1 MSELVT
7 ILKVKLLNG
16 CIGLSKIVK
25 KKSVF
30 TESIAEEWNTLLI
43 CCLFSSVWISVVSVA
58 LPPVLGTPTKF

>member
-25 KKSVF
+25 KK
-30 TESIAEEWNTLLI
+30 N
-43 CCLFSSVWISVVSVA
+43 LFSLKALQRNEILLFVVFSA
-58 LPPVLGTPTKF
+58 LYESLL